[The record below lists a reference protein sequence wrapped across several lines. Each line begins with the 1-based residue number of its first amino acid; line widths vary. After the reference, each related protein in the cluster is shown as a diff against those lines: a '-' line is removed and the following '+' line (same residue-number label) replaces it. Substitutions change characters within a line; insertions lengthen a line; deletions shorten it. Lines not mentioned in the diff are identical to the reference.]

1 MRVGGITST
10 SNMPAMQV
18 SPADLKD
25 QKSKSIQNEITSV
38 QQQMQ
43 TLSSEEEL
51 SANEKADERKKLQ
64 KEISDLNTEL
74 KRHQEE
80 LGRTR
85 KREIMLSE
93 MEENKKPEEDTET
106 EAAESEGS
114 AQTAEASSDKTED
127 KKQPSD
133 QQQPLQPGTVI
144 AKSGDGVVILKEV
157 MGQDGSQ
164 SVKEEDEQAATANAA
179 AEEETEAA
187 EDDAVTD
194 SGLSDREVNAM
205 VFANSS
211 MQQADRLGALVT
223 KTEDG
228 IAVLKGE
235 IKQDQL
241 RDTDTERKEAEL
253 KEMQKQQL
261 RETAFQFSM
270 LRDAGSAMRAAES
283 DAAEKEKAQ
292 TDVRDNAYATAVKAT
307 QETQA
312 QQRFYVSFG

>member
-10 SNMPAMQV
+10 SNMPAMQMT
-18 SPADLKD
+18 PADLKD
-25 QKSKSIQNEITSV
+25 QKSKSIQHEITSV

-93 MEENKKPEEDTET
+93 MQEDKKPEEETET
-106 EAAESEGS
+106 EETESEGS
-114 AQTAEASSDKTED
+114 VQAAETSSEKTED
-127 KKQPSD
+127 KTQPSD
-133 QQQPLQPGTVI
+133 KQPLQPGTVI
-144 AKSGDGVVILKEV
+144 SKSGDGVVILKEV
-157 MGQDGSQ
+157 MGQNGNQ
-164 SVKEEDEQAATANAA
+164 SVKEETEQAAAVNAA
-179 AEEETEAA
+179 AEEETETA
-187 EDDAVTD
+187 EDDTVAD

-205 VFANSS
+205 VYANSF

-241 RDTDTERKEAEL
+241 RDTDTERKEAEP
-253 KEMQKQQL
+253 
-261 RETAFQFSM
+261 
-270 LRDAGSAMRAAES
+270 
-283 DAAEKEKAQ
+283 
-292 TDVRDNAYATAVKAT
+292 
-307 QETQA
+307 
-312 QQRFYVSFG
+312 